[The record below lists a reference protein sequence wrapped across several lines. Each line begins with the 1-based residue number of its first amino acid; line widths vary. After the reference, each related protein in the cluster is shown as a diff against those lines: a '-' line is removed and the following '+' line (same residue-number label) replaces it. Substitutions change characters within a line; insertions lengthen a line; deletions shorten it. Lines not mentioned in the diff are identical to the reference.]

1 MVQGTP
7 EPKRRELIRDKAR
20 RKGLTKSR
28 KVLSNGRKGRTNG
41 RKAPANGRKGLT
53 CNRKAPSNGR
63 EDPSSGGISRF
74 LLPYHC
80 LRLKSVLRW
89 GVGCGPRVPSS
100 HSSPRGSG
108 FTSHRRLPTG
118 HSVFAV
124 WRLRRKPRELPRWY
138 CGTLSR
144 LAERMPQPL
153 LPQPPPRSTRYVATE
168 GPTGLL
174 TEPLG

>member
-63 EDPSSGGISRF
+63 KDPSSGGISRF
-74 LLPYHC
+74 LLPYRC
-80 LRLKSVLRW
+80 LKPKSVLRW

-100 HSSPRGSG
+100 HSSRRGSG
-108 FTSHRRLPTG
+108 FHLSPLARCASLRSLFFWDRTEAHAKAEVAVPATPFLSGRSCGPPRAFRLPTG
-118 HSVFAV
+118 HSVLFF
-124 WRLRRKPRELPRWY
+124 
-138 CGTLSR
+138 LS
-144 LAERMPQPL
+144 
-153 LPQPPPRSTRYVATE
+153 
-168 GPTGLL
+168 GD
-174 TEPLG
+174 

>member
-7 EPKRRELIRDKAR
+7 APKRRELIRDKAR

-63 EDPSSGGISRF
+63 KDPSSGGISRF
-74 LLPYHC
+74 LLPYRC
-80 LRLKSVLRW
+80 LKPKSVLRW
-89 GVGCGPRVPSS
+89 GVGCGPHVPSS
-100 HSSPRGSG
+100 HSSRRGSG

-118 HSVFAV
+118 HSVFSV
-124 WRLRRKPRELPRWY
+124 WRLRRRPRVLRRKPGVYLYRN
-138 CGTLSR
+138 
-144 LAERMPQPL
+144 AERMY
-153 LPQPPPRSTRYVATE
+153 LPKSYQLPPR
-168 GPTGLL
+168 
-174 TEPLG
+174 